1 MTRVLRE
8 METVVRRSSC
18 AVEDRGT
25 PTHLPPLNLTRHWGR
40 WAEPV
45 GGQAGMTDAA
55 HPAGSVDGMSCST
68 DACFFLFC
76 FLKTWSCH
84 IKISHDAPWLSGCL
98 VRLMLEDVASPLAIL
113 TLVDF

>member
-8 METVVRRSSC
+8 TETVVRRWSC

-25 PTHLPPLNLTRHWGR
+25 PTHPPPLDLTRHWGR

-68 DACFFLFC
+68 DACFCFVLF
-76 FLKTWSCH
+76 F
-84 IKISHDAPWLSGCL
+84 
-98 VRLMLEDVASPLAIL
+98 EDVVVPYQ
-113 TLVDF
+113 DFP